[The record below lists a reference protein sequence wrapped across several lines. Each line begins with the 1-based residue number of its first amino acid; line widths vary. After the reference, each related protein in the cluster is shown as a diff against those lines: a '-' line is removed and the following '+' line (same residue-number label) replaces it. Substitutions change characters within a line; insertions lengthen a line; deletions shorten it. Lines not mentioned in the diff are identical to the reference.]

1 MILQNLNILHGIPIH
16 KNTVRIV
23 PRLYLPQFMLAHKK
37 LRNTRCSSDDSFMR
51 REAKQ
56 LGEMRKVTRI
66 RAMRCPSEAV
76 VSAPFVNI

>member
-1 MILQNLNILHGIPIH
+1 
-16 KNTVRIV
+16 
-23 PRLYLPQFMLAHKK
+23 MLAHKK